1 MLRVLVLLLFFGV
14 FSRVGVHGAVR
25 VVGVIPASHS
35 SMFDLDPGDPGG
47 DVLILP
53 EVSGAVSVDVVLPR
67 VDFFCGRHLGLTNGT
82 FSFFPN
88 SDGVFSWW
96 YFPPED
102 EHSSVLEWG
111 SYGLGLGAFLGFLS
125 LLGFVLRRGLFPG
138 GRSWGGE

>member
-1 MLRVLVLLLFFGV
+1 MRSVLVLLLLFGV
-14 FSRVGVHGAVR
+14 LPVHGAVR

-35 SMFDLDPGDPGG
+35 SMFDLDCGS

-53 EVSGAVSVDVVLPR
+53 AESGAVSVDVVLPR
-67 VDFFCGRHLGLTNGT
+67 VDYFCGRHLGLTNGT

>member
-14 FSRVGVHGAVR
+14 LPVHGAVR

-35 SMFDLDPGDPGG
+35 SMFDLEAEGG
-47 DVLILP
+47 EVLILP
-53 EVSGAVSVDVVLPR
+53 ADSGAVSVDVVLPR
-67 VDFFCGRHLGLTNGT
+67 VDSFCGRDLGYTNGT

-96 YFPPED
+96 YFPPEN
-102 EHSSVLEWG
+102 EHSIVLEWG

>member
-14 FSRVGVHGAVR
+14 LPVHGAVR

-35 SMFDLDPGDPGG
+35 SMFDLEAEGG
-47 DVLILP
+47 DVLFLP
-53 EVSGAVSVDVVLPR
+53 VDSGAVSVDVVLPR

-96 YFPPED
+96 YFPPEN

>member
-14 FSRVGVHGAVR
+14 LPVHGAVR

-35 SMFDLDPGDPGG
+35 SVFDLDPGDPGG

-53 EVSGAVSVDVVLPR
+53 ADSGAVSVDVVLPR
-67 VDFFCGRHLGLTNGT
+67 VDSFCGRDLGYTNGT

-96 YFPPED
+96 YFPPEN
-102 EHSSVLEWG
+102 EHSSVLEWA

>member
-14 FSRVGVHGAVR
+14 LPVHGAVR

-35 SMFDLDPGDPGG
+35 SMFDFDVGG
-47 DVLILP
+47 DVLFLP
-53 EVSGAVSVDVVLPR
+53 VDSGAVSVDVVLPR
-67 VDFFCGRHLGLTNGT
+67 VDYFCGRHLGLTNGT

>member
-1 MLRVLVLLLFFGV
+1 MLRVLVLLLLFGV
-14 FSRVGVHGAVR
+14 LPVHGAVR

-35 SMFDLDPGDPGG
+35 SKFDFDVGG
-47 DVLILP
+47 DVLCLP
-53 EVSGAVSVDVVLPR
+53 VDSGAVSVDVVLPR
-67 VDFFCGRHLGLTNGT
+67 VDYFCGRHLGYTNGT

-125 LLGFVLRRGLFPG
+125 LLGFVLRRGFFPG